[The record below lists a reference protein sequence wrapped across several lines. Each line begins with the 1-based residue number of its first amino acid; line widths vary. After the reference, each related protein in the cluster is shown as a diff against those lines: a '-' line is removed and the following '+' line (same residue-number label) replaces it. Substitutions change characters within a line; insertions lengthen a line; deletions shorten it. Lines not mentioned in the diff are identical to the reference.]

1 MRRMREGARD
11 PNRAVNRGR
20 QYKSIVVIYM
30 FTEQIH
36 TSRCTDDKCRLFM
49 KSILKELFRARAETI
64 HAQSIIKSMKTK
76 QPNSKMCFI
85 CGLENPVGLHLHI
98 YEVERG
104 VVETTYTAPEHF
116 QGYPGVLHGGIV
128 GAMLD
133 EIAGRA
139 HMGSDPMDPRF
150 MFTAKLEV
158 KYRKNVPI
166 GKPLKIIGKAGK
178 SRAKSAEAWAGIYDA
193 ETNELL
199 AEGNTLLI
207 NVPAEQFDKSRLN
220 ELGWKVYPE

>member
-1 MRRMREGARD
+1 MYNQRM
-11 PNRAVNRGR
+11 
-20 QYKSIVVIYM
+20 
-30 FTEQIH
+30 T
-36 TSRCTDDKCRLFM
+36 
-49 KSILKELFRARAETI
+49 
-64 HAQSIIKSMKTK
+64 TK

-98 YEVERG
+98 YETEPG

-128 GAMLD
+128 GAMID
-133 EIAGRA
+133 EIAGRS
-139 HMGSDPMDPRF
+139 HMGSDPKNPRF

-158 KYRKNVPI
+158 KYRQNVPV

-178 SRAKSAEAWAGIYDA
+178 TKSKSAEAWAGIYNA

-199 AEGNTLLI
+199 AEGNVLLI
-207 NVPAEQFDKSRLN
+207 NVPEDQFDMSRLD
-220 ELGWKVYPE
+220 ELGWKVVPD